1 MKLRVGCQLEYQVY
15 EETPVILLLRPHNKQ
30 LDFVTHEEL
39 NVEPKVRLTEYID
52 FYGNAGDRLVAPIGN
67 FKVNT
72 TAIVDTIEFSEYDDL
87 IDATP
92 VENLPDHALV
102 FLLASRF
109 CESDKLSILASD
121 IVSHSV
127 TGFHKVE
134 AIRRWVHYNIE
145 YAYNYS
151 NSSTSALDTLNARIG
166 VCRDLS
172 HLAIAL
178 CRSISIPARFVVG
191 YLYLLHP
198 MDMHAW
204 FEVYLDG
211 KWYTFDATQQ
221 VTTGGRVV
229 LAYGRDAADVATATF
244 YGNMQLQNMNVF
256 VEKVEDKVL

>member
-15 EETPVILLLRPHNKQ
+15 EETPVILLLRTHKKQ
-30 LDFVTHEEL
+30 LDFVIHEEL
-39 NVEPKVRLTEYID
+39 NIEPKVHLTKYID
-52 FYGNAGDRLVAPIGN
+52 FYGNTGDRLVAHIGN
-67 FKVNT
+67 FRVNT
-72 TAIVDTIEFSEYDDL
+72 TATIDVNEFNEYNEQ
-87 IDATP
+87 IDSTP
-92 VENLPDHALV
+92 VENLPDNALV
-102 FLLASRF
+102 YLLASRF
-109 CESDKLSILASD
+109 CESDKLSYLASD
-121 IVSHSV
+121 IVSHSI

-134 AIRRWVHYNIE
+134 AIRRWVHYNIK

-166 VCRDLS
+166 VCRDMS
-172 HLAIAL
+172 HLAISL

-191 YLYLLHP
+191 YLYLLYP

-256 VEKVEDKVL
+256 VEKVED

>member
-109 CESDKLSILASD
+109 CESDKLSILA
-121 IVSHSV
+121 
-127 TGFHKVE
+127 
-134 AIRRWVHYNIE
+134 
-145 YAYNYS
+145 
-151 NSSTSALDTLNARIG
+151 LDTLNARIG